1 MSIFTK
7 HPNDIGE
14 TYIRHCLQAVRY
26 SFTFLFLFVI
36 AFIHAIFPFL
46 FQTTVRDIL
55 RELNDDVNRRHERD
69 SQT

>member
-14 TYIRHCLQAVRY
+14 TYIRHCFQAVRY